1 MLLAGPPV
9 VREDLGGELWFYY
22 NACRFNMDADAHRE
36 HDGAAELHRL
46 GITAAHFLAAEALCL
61 AKLRPQ
67 GLVSLNAGRQGTL
80 VSRPFVWP
88 AGGQHALW
96 LNVDAQ
102 WGEVFVEVVDVETAV
117 APLAGF
123 GGRLLGSPVEVDDNM
138 PVAAA
143 NSLSVAYGNFRQGYV
158 VVNRSGTVLIRD
170 NITAKGKTKFNFR
183 RRFGGG
189 VQNFEAIKL
198 LKMAA
203 S

>member
-1 MLLAGPPV
+1 VLLAGPPV

-67 GLVSLNAGRQGTL
+67 GLVSLDAGRQGTL

-123 GGRLLGSPVEVDDNM
+123 GGRNLPPLVGDHPRGVKMVWQDGRTAPDIGSTPVRLKFYYRQ
-138 PVAAA
+138 ARLY
-143 NSLSVAYGNFRQGYV
+143 SFWLSADPAGAM
-158 VVNRSGTVLIRD
+158 IR
-170 NITAKGKTKFNFR
+170 
-183 RRFGGG
+183 
-189 VQNFEAIKL
+189 
-198 LKMAA
+198 
-203 S
+203 